1 MIPLVGGN
9 AHRRSIGRTQQACGM
24 RLKAMR
30 MPGSPVIAIVDDD
43 EAVRLATASLL
54 RSFGYQTCVFASASD
69 FLAAGMDRKAACL
82 ITDVRMPGMDGIELQ
97 RVLNSRNCPTPV
109 LFMTAYCNDALRQ
122 RVLAAGAVC
131 LLEKPFDSEIIVR
144 HLQEALKSGRP

>member
-1 MIPLVGGN
+1 
-9 AHRRSIGRTQQACGM
+9 M

-30 MPGSPVIAIVDDD
+30 MSGSPVIAIVDDD

-69 FLAAGMDRKAACL
+69 FLGAGMDRKAACL
-82 ITDVRMPGMDGIELQ
+82 ITDVRMPGMDGVELQ
-97 RVLNSRNCPTPV
+97 RVLNSRNCPIPV

-131 LLEKPFDSEIIVR
+131 MLEKPFDSGIIVQ
-144 HLQEALKSGRP
+144 HIQEALKSGAP

>member
-9 AHRRSIGRTQQACGM
+9 AHRRSIGRTRQACSM
-24 RLKAMR
+24 RIKAMR
-30 MPGSPVIAIVDDD
+30 MSGSPVIAIVDDD

-54 RSFGYQTCVFASASD
+54 RSFGYRTCVFASASE
-69 FLAAGMDRKAACL
+69 FLAAEMDRQAACL

-97 RVLNSRNCPTPV
+97 RVLNSRNCPIPV

-131 LLEKPFDSEIIVR
+131 LLEKPFDSEVIVR
-144 HLQEALKSGRP
+144 HLQKAVKSGAP